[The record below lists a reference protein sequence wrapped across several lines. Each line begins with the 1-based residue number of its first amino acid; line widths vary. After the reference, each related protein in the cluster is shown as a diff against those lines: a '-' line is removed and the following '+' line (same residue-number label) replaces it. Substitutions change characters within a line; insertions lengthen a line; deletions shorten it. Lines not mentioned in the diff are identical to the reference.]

1 MAMKPSDQEIQ
12 ALYQEAGPSGPS
24 AELDRNILMAARA
37 AVKPK
42 STPAPWWPRW
52 RLPLQALATICL
64 VAMLTIMVERHEPM
78 EPAIPPLSM
87 NDNSAAADKQQVA
100 PAAPSPAPV
109 VAESRARMAD
119 QAQKPTRSEA
129 KMAAPAPA
137 STPAAPAQF
146 PASSEAVL
154 SSAPARPSVAAES
167 AAAAPM
173 AKPEAMPSPSA
184 KAAARVAADQARSPK
199 DWLDSIQALI
209 NQNRLDEARK
219 SLEAFVQAYPGEAV
233 PDGIKTKLM
242 LAPEG
247 ERSRQP

>member
-1 MAMKPSDQEIQ
+1 MAMKPTDQEIGE
-12 ALYQEAGPSGPS
+12 LYREAGPSGPS

-37 AVKPK
+37 AVEPQ

-64 VAMLTIMVERHEPM
+64 VAMLTTMVERHEPL
-78 EPAIPPLSM
+78 EPAIPPLAM

-100 PAAPSPAPV
+100 SAAPSPAPV
-109 VAESRARMAD
+109 VGESRARMAD
-119 QAQKPTRSEA
+119 QAPAPRRSEA
-129 KMAAPAPA
+129 KMAAPVPTPAPA
-137 STPAAPAQF
+137 ATAQF
-146 PASSEAVL
+146 PAGSEAVL
-154 SSAPARPSVAAES
+154 SSAPAERSVATES

-173 AKPEAMPSPSA
+173 ARREALASPSA
-184 KAAARVAADQARSPK
+184 KAAARVAADQAKSPK

-219 SLEAFVQAYPGEAV
+219 SLEAFAQAYPGEAV
-233 PDGIKTKLM
+233 PDGIKTKLK

-247 ERSRQP
+247 ERSKQP